1 VPEGRAPPSARPAET
16 GAPAASAASAV
27 AGMAVEAAAGGGAS
41 AVPLTTEE
49 PRSKVILKRCFFS
62 RETSI
67 LPVVR
72 STLMGTWLLF
82 FFMK

>member
-1 VPEGRAPPSARPAET
+1 
-16 GAPAASAASAV
+16 
-27 AGMAVEAAAGGGAS
+27 
-41 AVPLTTEE
+41 VPLTTEE